1 MCRNDA
7 GLGVRRIVHFC
18 HTSWECLIVAVL
30 TLRKPAKVVEGGRY
44 GTLHCQRTL
53 YTARAA
59 RTFASNLQAVL
70 QNVPNRLERIA
81 SGENV
86 AIRDD
91 EHLKGIREH
100 TVALPKIRRCC
111 NSGRCNPLRSR
122 GEFVVENSFDFLQI
136 ALFSECLS
144 DCADLAICRIDC
156 ILYD

>member
-1 MCRNDA
+1 M
-7 GLGVRRIVHFC
+7 
-18 HTSWECLIVAVL
+18 SIVAVL
-30 TLRKPAKVVEGGRY
+30 TLHKPAKVEDTARFIASELS
-44 GTLHCQRTL
+44 TLHVQPGHSR
-53 YTARAA
+53 RI
-59 RTFASNLQAVL
+59 LQAVL

-100 TVALPKIRRCC
+100 AVALPKIRRCC